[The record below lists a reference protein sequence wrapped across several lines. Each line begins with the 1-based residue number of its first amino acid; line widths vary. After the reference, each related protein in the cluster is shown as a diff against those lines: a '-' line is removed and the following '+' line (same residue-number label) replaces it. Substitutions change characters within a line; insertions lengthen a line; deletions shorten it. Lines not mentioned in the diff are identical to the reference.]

1 MGPYFLERLEELQA
15 LDMVGDVR
23 GTHLMACVEFV
34 KDKITGETLP
44 EEMDIGKLV
53 SNEAGRLGL
62 IVRPMVNLNVM
73 SPSLICTE
81 RDIDFIVDRLRQA
94 IEVTSLKLRCQGVW
108 KQLLAFSTDTKVDA
122 EKTMKIFGKMIWIM
136 PAGNWS
142 AAITTR
148 PGAL

>member
-1 MGPYFLERLEELQA
+1 
-15 LDMVGDVR
+15 
-23 GTHLMACVEFV
+23 
-34 KDKITGETLP
+34 
-44 EEMDIGKLV
+44 MDIGKLV

-73 SPSLICTE
+73 SPSLICAE